1 MSYVEKGKLGKLVAI
16 LLKLI
21 GLAFGLGIAFLV
33 LSDVLR
39 NALMNFMAIGLTLLG
54 GVLAMVW
61 FALDDVMEVREAL
74 QNNDLKKLADMRNH
88 AYDMLTLGGL
98 MFLMAF
104 VFAVAPLIAKF
115 GLTSYITVYTLLIM
129 AIFIAVL
136 LAHNIYIIKKAT
148 PGANKWWEE
157 TGKACALELLNNCIP
172 KKDEGCQSDL
182 VR

>member
-1 MSYVEKGKLGKLVAI
+1 VSEESKLTAV

-21 GLAFGLGIAFLV
+21 GLTFGLGMALLV
-33 LSDVLR
+33 LSVVLR
-39 NALMNFMAIGLTLLG
+39 SAITRFMAIGLNLLG
-54 GVLAMVW
+54 GVLAVVYLM
-61 FALDDVMEVREAL
+61 LDDIIELREAL
-74 QNNDLKKLADMRNH
+74 QNNDLEKQVDMRNR

-104 VFAVAPLIAKF
+104 VFTITPLIAKF
-115 GLTSYITVYTLLIM
+115 GLTSYITVYTLLLM
-129 AIFIAVL
+129 AIFIAML
-136 LAHNIYIIKKAT
+136 LAHNIYIIKKAS